1 MEKYICK
8 VLPTKECNE
17 DFAPDKDMQDGIEVD
32 GFILIGFRDGK
43 PHFESIMGVNTTTIS
58 KWIRQQGPGGKHI
71 LAASEIARGEIRAA
85 EILDENQRDQ
95 GVTLTGKTLPIS
107 LEDMRKIL
115 GKE

>member
-1 MEKYICK
+1 MSKYICK

-17 DFAPDKDMQDGIEVD
+17 DFAPDRDMQDGIEVD
-32 GFILIGFRDGK
+32 GFVLIGFRDGK
-43 PHFESIMGVNTTTIS
+43 PHFESIMGVNTTLIS

-85 EILDENQRDQ
+85 EILDEDQ

-107 LEDMRKIL
+107 AEQIRKIL
-115 GKE
+115 GKD